1 MKVYTDK
8 QIQCIINEATNA
20 WRICGR
26 ITPGNA
32 VHVSGLIRSYL
43 CMIISDITGKSDEEV
58 EEELYNKH
66 NI

>member
-8 QIQCIINEATNA
+8 QIQGIINEVTNA
-20 WRICGR
+20 WRVCSR

-32 VHVSGLIRSYL
+32 VHISGLIRSYL
-43 CMIISDITGKSDEEV
+43 RMIISDITGKNEEEV
-58 EEELYNKH
+58 DKELYNRY

>member
-8 QIQCIINEATNA
+8 AVQGTINAATNA
-20 WRICGR
+20 WRVCGR

-43 CMIISDITGKSDEEV
+43 RRIIADLAGKSEEEV
-58 EEELYNKH
+58 DEELYSQSK
-66 NI
+66 